1 MSKFSTSL
9 DVDEIH
15 VNNNIYTI
23 LFKSINLL
31 KEIDFSFEYNKDL
44 NVRNF
49 ETIYIN
55 QIIIYAEYL
64 NIMADKVW
72 FKDENFNIIAS
83 LDICCDKL
91 LAIRKYKSK
100 MLSISLIGKDTYSYL
115 IECHK
120 DKIKNN

>member
-9 DVDEIH
+9 DIDEIYKKDD
-15 VNNNIYTI
+15 IYTI
-23 LFKSINLL
+23 LFKSINLP
-31 KEIDFSFEYNKDL
+31 KEIDFIFEYDKNL
-44 NVRNF
+44 NIENF
-49 ETIYIN
+49 EVVCIGQITIY
-55 QIIIYAEYL
+55 AKYL
-64 NIMADKVW
+64 TVTTNKVL

-83 LDICCDKL
+83 LDICYDKL
-91 LAIRKYKSK
+91 LAIREYKSK

>member
-15 VNNNIYTI
+15 VNNDIYTI
-23 LFKSINLL
+23 LFKSINLP

-49 ETIYIN
+49 QTIYIN
-55 QIIIYAEYL
+55 QIIIYAKYL
-64 NIMADKVW
+64 NVTKDEII
-72 FKDENFNIIAS
+72 FKDENFDIIAS
-83 LDICCDKL
+83 LDICCGKL

-120 DKIKNN
+120 DKIKN

>member
-9 DVDEIH
+9 DVEEIH
-15 VNNNIYTI
+15 VNNDIYTI
-23 LFKSINLL
+23 LFKSINLP
-31 KEIDFSFEYNKDL
+31 KEIDFTFEYNKDL
-44 NVRNF
+44 NIENF

-55 QIIIYAEYL
+55 QIIIYAKYL
-64 NIMADKVW
+64 TVTTNKIL

-83 LDICCDKL
+83 LDICYDKI
-91 LAIRKYKSK
+91 LAVRKYKSK